1 MITLLQASP
10 LLLLFAVAAI
20 GFPLGRL
27 RVGQSRLGIAA
38 VLFVGLAFGA
48 VDPALKLPEIVYQL
62 GLVLFVYT
70 VGLGS
75 GPAFFDALRR
85 RGLRDNVF
93 VVSML
98 LVGAALAVGL
108 HRLLGLG
115 AAQTAGLFTGALTN
129 TPALAG
135 VLEFL
140 SHLPP
145 VTLDAGVL
153 DDPVVGYSIAYPIGV
168 LGVMTAISVAQ
179 RLWNVDYPRE
189 AVELRDLGATTV
201 PLINRT
207 IQVVRPDGTRV
218 AIAELTTRRDWH
230 LRFVRVLCAH
240 EVTLVGA
247 ATTLGDGDMVSVIGS
262 VADVDRVTAHLGV
275 AVEAP
280 LEFDRRLLDNRRVFV
295 SNPLVLARRLGDLD
309 LEQRFGAV
317 VTRVRR
323 GDLDFLASDDI
334 LLQPGDR
341 VRFVAP
347 RERVADV
354 SAFFGDSYRHLSEID
369 ILTFSLGLVMGLLLG
384 MLPMPIP
391 GGGTFHLG
399 IAGGPLLVAL
409 LLSKVDRSGP
419 LLWNLPYSANLTL
432 RQFGL
437 VLFLA
442 GIGTRAG
449 GAFLSTLLSRG
460 GLLLLASGAVIT
472 CTTALLTL
480 WVGHRLLKMPMSLLI
495 GTLGGLQTSPAV
507 LSYATEQTG
516 NDIPHIGY
524 ATVYPVAMITKIVLA
539 QLLVALLR

>member
-1 MITLLQASP
+1 MIELLQASP

-38 VLFVGLAFGA
+38 VLFAGLAFGA
-48 VDPALKLPEIVYQL
+48 LDPALRLPEIVYQL

-85 RGLRDNVF
+85 RGLRDNLF
-93 VVSML
+93 VVAML
-98 LVGAALAVGL
+98 LVATAIAVGAHQAL
-108 HRLLGLG
+108 DLG
-115 AAQTAGLFTGALTN
+115 AAQTAGLFAGALTN

-135 VLEFL
+135 VIEFL
-140 SHLPP
+140 SHAAP
-145 VTLDAGVL
+145 VTLPSGL
-153 DDPVVGYSIAYPIGV
+153 RDDPIVGYSIAYPLGV
-168 LGVMTAISVAQ
+168 LGVMAAISLAQ
-179 RLWNVDYPRE
+179 RLWKVDYHRE
-189 AVELRDLGATTV
+189 AIALRDLGATTV

-207 IQVVRPDGTRV
+207 IEVIRPDGEREKVADLATRHP
-218 AIAELTTRRDWH
+218 WH
-230 LRFVRVLCAH
+230 LRFVRVLHGH
-240 EVTLVGA
+240 EVALAGA
-247 ATTLGDGDMVSVIGS
+247 ATELTHGDMVSIIGS
-262 VADVDRVTAHLGV
+262 AEDIERVTAYLGR

-280 LEFDRRLLDNRRVFV
+280 LEFDRRMLDNRRVFV

-323 GDLDFLASDDI
+323 GDLDFLASDDF

-347 RERVADV
+347 RERVAEV

-369 ILTFSLGLVMGLLLG
+369 ILTFSLGLVLGLLLG
-384 MLPMPIP
+384 MVPVPLP

-409 LLSKVDRSGP
+409 VLSKVDRTGP

-432 RQFGL
+432 RQLGL

-449 GAFLSTLLSRG
+449 DAFLTTFLSRG
-460 GLLLLASGAVIT
+460 GAVLLASGAAIT
-472 CTTALLTL
+472 FTTAVLTL
-480 WVGHRLLKMPMSLLI
+480 WVGHRILKMPMSLLI

-507 LSYATEQTG
+507 LSFATEQTG

-524 ATVYPVAMITKIVLA
+524 ATVYPVAMIAKIVLA
-539 QLLVALLR
+539 QLLVAMLR

>member
-153 DDPVVGYSIAYPIGV
+153 DDPVVGYSIAYPI
-168 LGVMTAISVAQ
+168 
-179 RLWNVDYPRE
+179 
-189 AVELRDLGATTV
+189 
-201 PLINRT
+201 
-207 IQVVRPDGTRV
+207 
-218 AIAELTTRRDWH
+218 
-230 LRFVRVLCAH
+230 
-240 EVTLVGA
+240 
-247 ATTLGDGDMVSVIGS
+247 
-262 VADVDRVTAHLGV
+262 
-275 AVEAP
+275 
-280 LEFDRRLLDNRRVFV
+280 
-295 SNPLVLARRLGDLD
+295 GDLD

>member
-153 DDPVVGYSIAYPIGV
+153 DDPVVGYSIAYPIG
-168 LGVMTAISVAQ
+168 
-179 RLWNVDYPRE
+179 
-189 AVELRDLGATTV
+189 
-201 PLINRT
+201 
-207 IQVVRPDGTRV
+207 
-218 AIAELTTRRDWH
+218 
-230 LRFVRVLCAH
+230 
-240 EVTLVGA
+240 
-247 ATTLGDGDMVSVIGS
+247 
-262 VADVDRVTAHLGV
+262 
-275 AVEAP
+275 
-280 LEFDRRLLDNRRVFV
+280 
-295 SNPLVLARRLGDLD
+295 DLD

-369 ILTFSLGLVMGLLLG
+369 ILTFSLGLVIGLLLG
-384 MLPMPIP
+384 MVPVPIP

-419 LLWNLPYSANLTL
+419 LLWNLSYSANLTL

-449 GAFLSTLLSRG
+449 DAFLSTLLSRG
-460 GLLLLASGAVIT
+460 NLLLLTSNTVIT

>member
-48 VDPALKLPEIVYQL
+48 VDPALKLPEIIYQL

-98 LVGAALAVGL
+98 LVGAALAVVL

-145 VTLDAGVL
+145 VILDAGVL

-189 AVELRDLGATTV
+189 AVELRDLGATTA

-207 IQVVRPDGTRV
+207 IRVDRPDGTRV

-262 VADVDRVTAHLGV
+262 VADVDRDRADHAHHVAAPRGGGRWPTRVTSCGRTK
-275 AVEAP
+275 
-280 LEFDRRLLDNRRVFV
+280 RRCHSRRVV
-295 SNPLVLARRLGDLD
+295 NSAM
-309 LEQRFGAV
+309 A
-317 VTRVRR
+317 TRVPS
-323 GDLDFLASDDI
+323 G
-334 LLQPGDR
+334 GC
-341 VRFVAP
+341 
-347 RERVADV
+347 
-354 SAFFGDSYRHLSEID
+354 DSGWS
-369 ILTFSLGLVMGLLLG
+369 
-384 MLPMPIP
+384 
-391 GGGTFHLG
+391 
-399 IAGGPLLVAL
+399 
-409 LLSKVDRSGP
+409 
-419 LLWNLPYSANLTL
+419 
-432 RQFGL
+432 
-437 VLFLA
+437 
-442 GIGTRAG
+442 
-449 GAFLSTLLSRG
+449 
-460 GLLLLASGAVIT
+460 
-472 CTTALLTL
+472 
-480 WVGHRLLKMPMSLLI
+480 
-495 GTLGGLQTSPAV
+495 
-507 LSYATEQTG
+507 
-516 NDIPHIGY
+516 
-524 ATVYPVAMITKIVLA
+524 
-539 QLLVALLR
+539 

>member
-1 MITLLQASP
+1 VITLLQASP

-153 DDPVVGYSIAYPIGV
+153 DDPVVGYSIAYPI
-168 LGVMTAISVAQ
+168 
-179 RLWNVDYPRE
+179 
-189 AVELRDLGATTV
+189 
-201 PLINRT
+201 
-207 IQVVRPDGTRV
+207 
-218 AIAELTTRRDWH
+218 
-230 LRFVRVLCAH
+230 
-240 EVTLVGA
+240 
-247 ATTLGDGDMVSVIGS
+247 
-262 VADVDRVTAHLGV
+262 
-275 AVEAP
+275 
-280 LEFDRRLLDNRRVFV
+280 
-295 SNPLVLARRLGDLD
+295 GDLD

-495 GTLGGLQTSPAV
+495 CTLGGLQTSPAV

>member
-153 DDPVVGYSIAYPIGV
+153 DDPVVGYSIAYPIG
-168 LGVMTAISVAQ
+168 
-179 RLWNVDYPRE
+179 
-189 AVELRDLGATTV
+189 
-201 PLINRT
+201 
-207 IQVVRPDGTRV
+207 
-218 AIAELTTRRDWH
+218 
-230 LRFVRVLCAH
+230 
-240 EVTLVGA
+240 
-247 ATTLGDGDMVSVIGS
+247 
-262 VADVDRVTAHLGV
+262 
-275 AVEAP
+275 
-280 LEFDRRLLDNRRVFV
+280 
-295 SNPLVLARRLGDLD
+295 DLD

-384 MLPMPIP
+384 MLPVPIP